1 MQNHALLLGGS
12 SGLGLATAHELARQG
27 MHLCIVHRD
36 RRSRLRELEQEW
48 KRLRAY
54 GVEVMSYNMDAI
66 RADKRAEICE
76 ALAQHLGATGRLR
89 VLVHSIAKGNLKPM
103 LNDDGPALGNDDFG
117 LTIEAM
123 ATSLF
128 DWVKDCHGKGLFA
141 NPASVISF
149 TSEGNKKAW
158 RNYAAVSAAK
168 AALEAITRN
177 IALEF
182 APFGIRANCVQAG
195 TTNTPSLRMIPGHEQ
210 LIEHSLQR
218 NPFGRL
224 TQAEDVAKVVGLLV
238 KDEALW
244 INGAV
249 IPVDGGEHMR

>member
-1 MQNHALLLGGS
+1 MQNYALLLGGS
-12 SGLGLATAHELARQG
+12 SGLGLATAHELASQG
-27 MHLCIVHRD
+27 MNLCIVHRD
-36 RRSRLRELEQEW
+36 RRSRLSELEQEW
-48 KRLRAY
+48 ERIRAK
-54 GVEVMSYNMDAI
+54 GVEVLSFNMDAI
-66 RADKRAEICE
+66 RADKRADICA
-76 ALAQHLGATGRLR
+76 ALDRQMGDTGRLR

-103 LNDDGPALGNDDFG
+103 LNEDGPTLGNDDFG
-117 LTIEAM
+117 LTLEAM

-128 DWVKDCHGKGLFA
+128 DWVKDCHNRGLFM

-182 APFGIRANCVQAG
+182 APFGIRANCIQAG
-195 TTNTPSLRMIPGHEQ
+195 TTNTPSLRMIPGHEY

-218 NPFGRL
+218 NPFGKL
-224 TQAEDVAKVVGLLV
+224 TQTEDVAKVVGLLV
-238 KDEALW
+238 RDEALW